1 MGCLTSFKNSTLP
14 PIPLMIFK
22 WKRNNNII
30 LEFAQKNKKMIQT
43 KNYKQY

>member
-14 PIPLMIFK
+14 PIPLMISK

-30 LEFAQKNKKMIQT
+30 LEFAQKKRKMIQT
-43 KNYKQY
+43 KNNKR